1 MDKKVK
7 NRMLK
12 IEDIQEVVNKY
23 GKKYGAEKIFLLG
36 SYARGDATEHSDV
49 DLRIDKG
56 DIVGGIALAGL
67 LLDIE
72 RELGVQVDLVT
83 TGSLSKDFLS
93 AIRNE
98 EKLLYANH

>member
-1 MDKKVK
+1 
-7 NRMLK
+7 MLR
-12 IEDIQEVVNKY
+12 IEDIQEVVIKY
-23 GKKYGAEKIFLLG
+23 GRKYGAEKIYLFG

-72 RELGVQVDLVT
+72 RELGVQVDLAT

-93 AIRNE
+93 AIRDE
-98 EKLLYANH
+98 EKLLYVIFSS

>member
-1 MDKKVK
+1 
-7 NRMLK
+7 MLK
-12 IEDIQEVVNKY
+12 IEDIQKVVIKY
-23 GKKYGAEKIFLLG
+23 GKKYGAEKIYLFG

-56 DIVGGIALAGL
+56 DIVGGIALAAL

-72 RELGVQVDLVT
+72 RELDIQVDLVT

-93 AIRNE
+93 AIRDE

>member
-1 MDKKVK
+1 
-7 NRMLK
+7 MLK
-12 IEDIQEVVNKY
+12 IEDIQEVVIKY
-23 GKKYGAEKIFLLG
+23 GKKYGAEKIYLFG

>member
-1 MDKKVK
+1 
-7 NRMLK
+7 MLK
-12 IEDIQEVVNKY
+12 IEDIQEVVIKY
-23 GKKYGAEKIFLLG
+23 GKKYGAEKIYLFG
-36 SYARGDATEHSDV
+36 SYARGDATENSDV

-83 TGSLSKDFLS
+83 TGSLSKGFLS
-93 AIRNE
+93 AIRDE

>member
-1 MDKKVK
+1 
-7 NRMLK
+7 MLK
-12 IEDIQEVVNKY
+12 IEDIQKVVIKY
-23 GKKYGAEKIFLLG
+23 GKKYGVEKIYLFG
-36 SYARGDATEHSDV
+36 SYARGDATEHSDI

-83 TGSLSKDFLS
+83 TGSLSTDFLS
-93 AIRNE
+93 AIRDE
-98 EKLLYANH
+98 EKLLYESH

>member
-1 MDKKVK
+1 
-7 NRMLK
+7 MLR
-12 IEDIQEVVNKY
+12 IEDIQEVVIKY
-23 GKKYGAEKIFLLG
+23 GRKYGAEKIYLFG

-72 RELGVQVDLVT
+72 RELGVQVDLAT

-93 AIRNE
+93 AIRDE
-98 EKLLYANH
+98 EKLLYESH

>member
-1 MDKKVK
+1 
-7 NRMLK
+7 MLR
-12 IEDIQEVVNKY
+12 IEDIQEVVIKY
-23 GKKYGAEKIFLLG
+23 GRKYGAEKIYLFG